1 MNFLQL
7 DNLGTIERKV
17 LGALLVLAD
26 TSKNNTVKATLKE
39 IADLIGYKSSGGAL
53 SFAFKIL
60 ERDNYIVCVNRSTYK
75 LLI

>member
-1 MNFLQL
+1 MQL
-7 DNLGTIERKV
+7 DNLGVIERKV

-26 TSKNNTVKATLKE
+26 NSKSNVVKTTMKNV
-39 IADLIGYKSSGGAL
+39 ADLIGYKSSGGAL

-60 ERDNYIVCVNRSTYK
+60 ERDNYVVCVDKGTYK